1 MLISLIFIFC
11 ALLIGSLFS
20 WIIDNNGSIIINWLG
35 YEITTDILTILLILL
50 FILAM
55 VFAVT
60 YLLARILSLRFPFF
74 LKFFSAKSQNSK
86 SANLIKKHFEA
97 IDLLPELLVAIEIK
111 DDASANNYQKRFSKL
126 IKNPNLNNFLLGK
139 IASDKKQFLIA
150 EEYYRKITQ
159 NKLTEILII
168 KLKIAQALEIK
179 DEKAVIAYAKQ
190 ILELKKDDLEIAK
203 LLFALYKKNGDF
215 KATENLIDEYG
226 IKTFSSEIEK
236 RDIVIINSALA
247 NTSYQKKEF
256 FTAIKYCNIALK
268 IDQDFLPALEI
279 KLKSYIKMGFAFRTR
294 SIIKDLW
301 QNHPNLILAE
311 IFDLTNHKSSP
322 SDRIVKI
329 KKLAKNQDH
338 YLDNLAIGLIAFKNS
353 DFETARQYLL
363 ASLKQEK
370 TSKAYKLLASSEKF
384 LAIKSGFD
392 KTTAYKDQYIK
403 YIKESSSLPK
413 FGHYI
418 CSKCFDSTTKW
429 SPNCTSCKTYDSYH
443 Q

>member
-1 MLISLIFIFC
+1 MLIGLIFIFS

-50 FILAM
+50 FILVM
-55 VFAVT
+55 VFAIT
-60 YLLARILSLRFPFF
+60 YLVAKILSFRFPFF
-74 LKFFSAKSQNSK
+74 LKFFSAKSQSIRNT
-86 SANLIKKHFEA
+86 NLIKKYWQA
-97 IDLLPELLVAIEIK
+97 IDLMPELLVAIEIK
-111 DDASANNYQKRFSKL
+111 DFDSANNYQRKFSKL

-139 IASDKKQFLIA
+139 IAKTEKKFSDA
-150 EEYYRKITQ
+150 EEYY
-159 NKLTEILII
+159 NKLTKTRLTEILLI
-168 KLKIAQALEIK
+168 KLKITQALEIK
-179 DEKAVIAYAKQ
+179 DEKAAVSYAKQ

-215 KATENLIDEYG
+215 KAAQNLIDEYG

-247 NTSYQKKEF
+247 KDFYQKKEF

-279 KLKSYIKMGFAFRTR
+279 KLKSYIKIGFAFRAR
-294 SIIKDLW
+294 SMIKDLW
-301 QNHPNLILAE
+301 QNNPNLILAE
-311 IFDLTNHKSSP
+311 IFDLSNHKSRP
-322 SDRIVKI
+322 SDRIAKI
-329 KKLAKNQDH
+329 KKLAKNSDH

-370 TSKAYKLLASSEKF
+370 TSKAYKLLAYSEKF

-392 KTTAYKDQYIK
+392 KITAYKDQYNE
-403 YIKESSSLPK
+403 YIKESLSLPK
-413 FGHYI
+413 FGHYV
-418 CSKCFDSTTKW
+418 CSKCLDSTIKW
-429 SPNCTSCKTYDSYH
+429 SPNCSSCTAYDSLNF
-443 Q
+443 